1 MTKDAHMNKITNSN
15 IAGAIGARFEV
26 DNNTNTWSIKRSSLF
41 SSTIIYQV
49 AESDI
54 VQFKIIDNKK
64 PFGPAVMSLAYQFR
78 DGNWIVEEYDVSDTM
93 TGRMYRIAIDMLKRR
108 FAHLQESPF

>member
-1 MTKDAHMNKITNSN
+1 MPKITNSN
-15 IAGAIGARFEV
+15 IAGAIGADFEV
-26 DNNTNTWSIKRSSLF
+26 DNNTNTWFIKRSVLF

-54 VQFKIIDNKK
+54 VQFKVIDNKK
-64 PFGPAVMSLAYQFR
+64 PFGPAIVSLAYQFR
-78 DGNWIVEEYDVSDTM
+78 DGFWIVQDYDVSDTI
-93 TGRMYRIAIDMLKRR
+93 TGKLYRIVVEGIKRR